1 VELAVRRADVT
12 LAALLML
19 LVGSGVAGAQT
30 SPPPAAE
37 AAPAAAKPPSP
48 HSSYWLV
55 GGAGFAGARTGC
67 PDCGSEGVSTSGP
80 SILFDVGKRV
90 NSRLDVGIEVVWGNS
105 KVAENEEPTRTT
117 FVMGIVQ
124 VRPWHTRGFFF
135 KTGMGSGVVGNLQ
148 GPIGEELEGTHT
160 TNTMALV
167 YGAGWVF
174 QREKRFS
181 MQVHGTHHVAALGDV
196 KIKDGATLQNVLNN
210 YWTVLVGIVF
220 R

>member
-1 VELAVRRADVT
+1 MRRADVAI
-12 LAALLML
+12 AAVLML
-19 LVGSGVAGAQT
+19 LVGRGIAGAQT
-30 SPPPAAE
+30 STPPAAE
-37 AAPAAAKPPSP
+37 ALPAPPKPTTP

-55 GGAGFAGARTGC
+55 GGAGFAGSRTGC
-67 PDCGSEGVSTSGP
+67 PSCNAEGVSTSGP

-90 NSRLDVGIEVVWGNS
+90 NSRLDVGIEVVWGQS
-105 KVAENEEPTRTT
+105 KLTETEEPTRTT
-117 FVMGIVQ
+117 FVMGVVQ
-124 VRPWHTRGFFF
+124 VRPWQTRGFFF

-148 GPIGEELEGTHT
+148 GPWGGELEGTHT

-196 KIKDGATLQNVLNN
+196 KIQGGETIQNVLNN
-210 YWTVLVGIVF
+210 YWTVMVSLVF